1 MNKFTAKDG
10 SQQNALNIVQR
21 NIEILEKRGD
31 MLEGEE
37 LQAATG

>member
-10 SQQNALNIVQR
+10 SQQSALNIVQK
-21 NIEILEKRGD
+21 NMEVIERRGEA
-31 MLEGEE
+31 LEGEE